1 MVALVNAMRSSSPPP
16 LVVFLLVLFLL
27 FAAGA
32 PSLGDADAA
41 AVSVHHQQGG
51 DDHGHGGGSS
61 AGADDSDAFY
71 QKVGTFAVW
80 VYSLWNDIK
89 PVPKLESVLS
99 ASTRPAEGGAMEY
112 LLVLRVAGLGKF
124 RALVWGVPTEGSED
138 WKLKYFKPVDG
149 A

>member
-1 MVALVNAMRSSSPPP
+1 MRSSSS
-16 LVVFLLVLFLL
+16 LVVSLLVLLLL

-32 PSLGDADAA
+32 PSLGVA
-41 AVSVHHQQGG
+41 AVPVHQRQGTA
-51 DDHGHGGGSS
+51 DDGHGGS
-61 AGADDSDAFY
+61 AAANSDAFY

-99 ASTRPAEGGAMEY
+99 ASTRPAEGSAMEY
-112 LLVLRVAGLGKF
+112 LLVLRVAGLGTF
-124 RALVWGVPTEGSED
+124 RALVWGVPAEGSED
-138 WKLKYFKPVDG
+138 WKLKYFEPVDG

>member
-1 MVALVNAMRSSSPPP
+1 MRSASSS
-16 LVVFLLVLFLL
+16 LVVPLLVLLL
-27 FAAGA
+27 LVAAGA
-32 PSLGDADAA
+32 PSLGDASV
-41 AVSVHHQQGG
+41 VSVHHQQGA
-51 DDHGHGGGSS
+51 DDDGHGGS
-61 AGADDSDAFY
+61 AAADSDAFY

-99 ASTRPAEGGAMEY
+99 ASTRPAEGSAMEY

-124 RALVWGVPTEGSED
+124 RALVWGVTTEGSED
-138 WKLKYFKPVDG
+138 WKLKYFEPMDG